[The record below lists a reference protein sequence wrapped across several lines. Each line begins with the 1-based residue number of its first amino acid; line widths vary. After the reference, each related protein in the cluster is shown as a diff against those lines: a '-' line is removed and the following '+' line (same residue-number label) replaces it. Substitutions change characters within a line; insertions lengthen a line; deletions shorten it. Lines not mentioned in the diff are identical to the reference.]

1 MKPRQATPHSAEI
14 AHDKRK
20 GDNWNVQNYG
30 TCPTGGNGTTEGVFE
45 LQDSVFRNVCILH
58 FIT

>member
-20 GDNWNVQNYG
+20 GDNLSVKNDG
-30 TCPTGGNGTTEGVFE
+30 SCPAGGNGATEGVFE
-45 LQDSVFRNVCILH
+45 LQDSVFRNVWILH